1 MKILKYLLLLPG
13 ISLLIVSCS
22 TSPEPIRY
30 GEDSCHYCEMTIVS
44 QAHSAQAVS
53 TKGKQF
59 KYDAIECMVNDLN
72 SKETEMSIKQVADF
86 RQPGNMIQV
95 ENAGFIINDSIN
107 SPMGANLAAI
117 KTRQDGGGDL
127 YTWSDLKAKFLNE
140 DSMSLN
146 H

>member
-1 MKILKYLLLLPG
+1 MKIFKYLVLIQGLLLLA
-13 ISLLIVSCS
+13 SCN

-30 GEDSCHYCEMTIVS
+30 GEESCSFCEMTIVS

-59 KYDAIECMVNDLN
+59 KYDAIECMVNDVIQ
-72 SKETEMSIKQVADF
+72 KETEMSVKQVANYH
-86 RQPGNMIQV
+86 QPGEMIEVQK
-95 ENAGFIINDSIN
+95 AGFIINDSIN

-117 KTRQDGGGDL
+117 KKQENGEGDL
-127 YTWSDLKAKFLNE
+127 FSWRELKAKFLNE
-140 DSMSLN
+140 DAMSLN